1 MPSVHDAIRRLRPSP
16 SFGMLVVVAALA
28 ASFAQAQ
35 PESAPPPGSVLAPPP
50 APTGLV
56 VGLGSFFNPIVAD
69 LDAAVAFYR
78 AIGLEVDGEPAN
90 ADANPQLRA
99 IFGLPDARL
108 RWQIGPVPPQEG
120 GVQIV
125 EVTAADGRRV
135 ARRIEDPGSAMLTVF
150 VRDVDATL
158 ARVMA
163 LGAPVVTRGGRPVT
177 ITAPDMRIVVVRD
190 PAGNFVELGQP
201 RIIRLPGTANVVNV
215 RVRHTVQ
222 DLESALA
229 LYRDALGLQGIN
241 RLQGSSRVPPYVA
254 YRPVQDALGVGPDT
268 IYRYAELVV
277 PGSGR
282 VIELIEFKDM
292 RRHAER
298 ARVQD
303 LSSTMIQLRVAD
315 VDAAAAAVVQAG
327 GTFVSTGGR
336 PLDLPAGDSTLK
348 AGIVRDPDDLFL
360 MLIQAP
366 PPVIPGE

>member
-1 MPSVHDAIRRLRPSP
+1 MPSVHDVFRRLCPSP
-16 SFGMLVVVAALA
+16 WFGILVVVAALS

-35 PESAPPPGSVLAPPP
+35 PGSAAAAPP

-56 VGLGSFFNPIVAD
+56 VGSGNFFSPIVTD

-78 AIGLEVDGEPAN
+78 AIGFEVDGEPAN
-90 ADANPQLRA
+90 ADANPQLRTM
-99 IFGLPDARL
+99 FGLPDARL
-108 RWQIGPVPPQEG
+108 RWQIGRAPPLVG
-120 GVQIV
+120 GVEIV

-135 ARRIEDPGSAMLTVF
+135 ARRIEDPGTVMLMVV

-158 ARVMA
+158 ARVKA
-163 LGAPVVTRGGRPVT
+163 LDAPVVTRGGKPLA
-177 ITAPDMRIVVVRD
+177 ITGPDMRIVVVRD
-190 PAGNFVELGQP
+190 PAGNFVELAQP
-201 RIIRLPGTANVVNV
+201 RIIRVPGTANVVNV

-241 RLQGSSRVPPYVA
+241 RLQGSSRVPPYAA
-254 YRPVQDALGVGPDT
+254 YGAVQNALGVGPDT
-268 IYRYAELVV
+268 IYRYAELIV
-277 PGSGR
+277 PGSGL

-298 ARVQD
+298 ARLQD
-303 LSSTMIQLRVAD
+303 AGSTRIQLRVAD
-315 VDAAAAAVVQAG
+315 IDAAAAAVVQAG

-336 PLDLPAGDSTLK
+336 PLDLPAGNSTLK

-360 MLIQAP
+360 VLIQAP
-366 PPVIPGE
+366 PPAP

>member
-1 MPSVHDAIRRLRPSP
+1 
-16 SFGMLVVVAALA
+16 
-28 ASFAQAQ
+28 
-35 PESAPPPGSVLAPPP
+35 
-50 APTGLV
+50 
-56 VGLGSFFNPIVAD
+56 
-69 LDAAVAFYR
+69 
-78 AIGLEVDGEPAN
+78 
-90 ADANPQLRA
+90 
-99 IFGLPDARL
+99 
-108 RWQIGPVPPQEG
+108 
-120 GVQIV
+120 
-125 EVTAADGRRV
+125 
-135 ARRIEDPGSAMLTVF
+135 
-150 VRDVDATL
+150 
-158 ARVMA
+158 
-163 LGAPVVTRGGRPVT
+163 
-177 ITAPDMRIVVVRD
+177 
-190 PAGNFVELGQP
+190 VELGQP

>member
-1 MPSVHDAIRRLRPSP
+1 MPSVHDAIRRLRASLR
-16 SFGMLVVVAALA
+16 FGRLVAVAALA

-35 PESAPPPGSVLAPPP
+35 PGTLGAAPP

-56 VGLGSFFNPIVAD
+56 VGSGNFFSPIVAD

-78 AIGLEVDGEPAN
+78 AIGFEVDGEPAN

-99 IFGLPDARL
+99 MFGLPDARL
-108 RWQIGPVPPQEG
+108 RWQIGRAPPLQG
-120 GVQIV
+120 GVEIV
-125 EVTAADGRRV
+125 EVTGGDGRPV
-135 ARRIEDPGSAMLTVF
+135 ERRIEDPGTVMLEVF

-158 ARVMA
+158 AKVRA
-163 LGAPVVTRGGRPVT
+163 LGAPVVTRGGKPVA
-177 ITAPDMRIVVVRD
+177 ITGPDMRIVVVQD
-190 PAGNFVELGQP
+190 PAGHFVQLGQP
-201 RIIRLPGTANVVNV
+201 RNPRVPGTANVMNV

-222 DLESALA
+222 DLNSALA

-241 RLQGSSRVPPYVA
+241 RLQGSSRVPPYAA
-254 YRPVQDALGVGPDT
+254 YGPVQNALGLGPDT

-277 PGSGR
+277 PGSGL

-298 ARVQD
+298 ARLQD
-303 LSSTMIQLRVAD
+303 PSSTRIQLRVAD
-315 VDAAAAAVVQAG
+315 IDAAAAAVVQAG

-336 PLDLPAGDSTLK
+336 PLDLPAGNSTLK

-360 MLIQAP
+360 VLIQAP
-366 PPVIPGE
+366 PPVP

>member
-1 MPSVHDAIRRLRPSP
+1 MPSVHDAFRRLRTSP
-16 SFGMLVVVAALA
+16 WFAMLVVVAALA

-35 PESAPPPGSVLAPPP
+35 PEPARAAPP

-56 VGLGSFFNPIVAD
+56 VGSGNFFSPIVAD

-78 AIGLEVDGEPAN
+78 AIGFEVDAEPAN

-99 IFGLPDARL
+99 LFGLPDARL
-108 RWQIGPVPPQEG
+108 RFQIGRAPPLEG
-120 GVQIV
+120 GVEIV
-125 EVTAADGRRV
+125 EVTAADGRPV
-135 ARRIEDPGSAMLTVF
+135 ERRIEDPGTVMLEVF

-158 ARVMA
+158 ARVKA
-163 LGAPVVTRGGRPVT
+163 LGAPVITRGGEPVAV
-177 ITAPDMRIVVVRD
+177 TAPDLRIVVVQD
-190 PAGNFVELGQP
+190 PAGHFVQLGQR
-201 RIIRLPGTANVVNV
+201 RIIRVPGTANVFNV

-241 RLQGSSRVPPYVA
+241 RLKGSRRVPPYTA
-254 YRPVQDALGVGPDT
+254 YEPVQKALGLGPDM

-277 PGSGR
+277 PGSGL
-282 VIELIEFKDM
+282 VLELIEFKDM
-292 RRHAER
+292 RRRAER
-298 ARVQD
+298 ARPQD
-303 LSSTMIQLRVAD
+303 PSSTRIQLRVAD

-336 PLDLPAGDSTLK
+336 PLYLAAGDSTLK

-360 MLIQAP
+360 VLIQAP
-366 PPVIPGE
+366 PAVP